1 MDWIQKYMVKRP
13 HIYVFSPYRVIY
25 WPNEIPCSCIFY
37 TVMFS
42 ENRNSKRDINTIE
55 KWKNRI
61 WSHCIRSVR
70 IRSYSG
76 PDFPAFRLNTE
87 YNIQYEYGKIRTR
100 ITPNTDTFYAVS
112 GHYIPVFEMNTCS
125 KLAIHTQC
133 EICSR
138 LTIKTPEQRHWR
150 IEHLFLVFL
159 IADIRQLINCWDIA
173 I

>member
-13 HIYVFSPYRVIY
+13 HIYIFSPYRVIY
-25 WPNEIPCSCIFY
+25 WPNEIQCSCIFY

-42 ENRNSKRDINTIE
+42 ENRNSKRNKNTIE
-55 KWKNRI
+55 KCKNRI

-70 IRSYSG
+70 NRSYSA
-76 PDFPAFRLNTE
+76 PDFPAFWLNTE
-87 YNIQYEYGKIRTR
+87 YNIQCECGKIRTR
-100 ITPNTDTFYAVS
+100 ITPNTHTFYAVS

-125 KLAIHTQC
+125 KLAINTQC

-150 IEHLFLVFL
+150 I
-159 IADIRQLINCWDIA
+159 
-173 I
+173 